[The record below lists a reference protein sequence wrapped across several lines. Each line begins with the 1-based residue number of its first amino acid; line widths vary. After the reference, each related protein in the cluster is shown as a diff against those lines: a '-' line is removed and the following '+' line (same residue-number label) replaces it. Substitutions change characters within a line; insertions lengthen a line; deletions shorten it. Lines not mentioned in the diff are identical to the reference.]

1 MIVKPLTMA
10 AAALCLAGCISLL
23 PEPPPP
29 SAIYSLRAGPVE
41 PLGGAPKPLVL
52 AVAEPTAPRS
62 VSGADIVWR
71 RDSTIAFMEGA
82 VWDGAAP
89 DLLQAMLVDVMD
101 RRGGVRAVVRAGG
114 GVRADA
120 EVRWDILAFEVVEDG
135 SRLEAR
141 IETVAQLLTLRDRMV
156 VAHARFDATAPI
168 SSRSG
173 RAAAAALER
182 VATEAAIKTADWAVA
197 TAQVQPS
204 AASTSR

>member
-101 RRGGVRAVVRAGG
+101 RRCGVRAV
-114 GVRADA
+114 VRADA